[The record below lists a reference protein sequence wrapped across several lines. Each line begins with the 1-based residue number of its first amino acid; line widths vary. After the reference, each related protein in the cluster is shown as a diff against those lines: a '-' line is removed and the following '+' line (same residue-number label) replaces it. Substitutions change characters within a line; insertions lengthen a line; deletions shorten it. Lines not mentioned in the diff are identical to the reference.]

1 MHGNNVCFPIN
12 HFSNLVKKT
21 KVKRVCFRISVRR
34 DGTKERAGL
43 QKKTERGTGRVEAS
57 PPTKSLIDFS
67 SHAPQFDT
75 FRPTESLELANI
87 RTIENLWQQ
96 SSQLQEL
103 LKEGRSFKA
112 ISSFDSTQRTLLLPK
127 KCSVGKR

>member
-43 QKKTERGTGRVEAS
+43 EKKKTERGTGRVEAS
-57 PPTKSLIDFS
+57 PLPKSLNHFS

-87 RTIENLWQQ
+87 RTVENLWQQ
-96 SSQLQEL
+96 SLHFQEL

-112 ISSFDSTQRTLLLPK
+112 ISSFDST
-127 KCSVGKR
+127 